1 MSILN
6 FGLFFIISFIGG
18 YFVHKTNW
26 KLRYLT
32 PLCFF
37 VIFFLSLFI
46 LSILFPEDWM
56 NSNFF
61 SIGGPNQLAKYALI
75 MSFVFSSSTTMII
88 IVIVW
93 AIRNKVF

>member
-6 FGLFFIISFIGG
+6 FGIFFIFSFIVG

-26 KLRYLT
+26 KIRYLT

-46 LSILFPEDWM
+46 LSILFPKDWM
-56 NSNFF
+56 NSIFF
-61 SIGGPNQLAKYALI
+61 SVEGPNQLARYALI
-75 MSFVFSSSTTMII
+75 MSCIFSSSTTLVI
-88 IVIVW
+88 IVIIW
-93 AIRNKVF
+93 AIRNKIF